1 MKLSLASTCIYIIS
15 LEAVSALSSTNTK
28 DPQSGTASH
37 RLTSTTLKQKEKTKV
52 LYSRNQNKKKCKICP
67 DPELDIDMDR
77 REAAF
82 AMMGQLW
89 AVTTGA
95 AMVSLPKEAS
105 AIYGADANIA
115 LSSVMEGLENIMN
128 K

>member
-1 MKLSLASTCIYIIS
+1 MKLSLASTCICIIS

-28 DPQSGTASH
+28 APQAGTASQ
-37 RLTSTTLKQKEKTKV
+37 RLTSTTLMQNEKKTK
-52 LYSRNQNKKKCKICP
+52 LYSRNQDKKKCKVCP

-105 AIYGADANIA
+105 AIYGADANIE
-115 LSSVMEGLENIMN
+115 LPNVMEGLDNRASE
-128 K
+128 

>member
-1 MKLSLASTCIYIIS
+1 
-15 LEAVSALSSTNTK
+15 
-28 DPQSGTASH
+28 
-37 RLTSTTLKQKEKTKV
+37 V
-52 LYSRNQNKKKCKICP
+52 LYSRNQDKKKCKICP

-89 AVTTGA
+89 AVTTSA

-105 AIYGADANIA
+105 TIYGADADIA
-115 LSSVMEGLENIMN
+115 LPNVMERLEKIM
-128 K
+128 